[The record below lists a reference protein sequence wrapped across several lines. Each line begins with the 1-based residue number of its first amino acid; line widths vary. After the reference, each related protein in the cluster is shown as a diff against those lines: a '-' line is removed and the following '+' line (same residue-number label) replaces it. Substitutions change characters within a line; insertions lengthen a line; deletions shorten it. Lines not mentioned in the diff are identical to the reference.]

1 MITVQRSFKKMMLM
15 MMNCFCGMVDR
26 RKTCSLI
33 FSQDHS
39 QRSSPL
45 RISDTLRAE
54 FEPAQNFSSG
64 LVEWSCA
71 VVITTTPRRHKLPF
85 AKPHQKPRVTSF
97 LVFFVKLLKYFIFC
111 THHQIRFS
119 KVYGLHM
126 KETYSCN
133 ALSSYCEKIYGLHM
147 KETYSCNA
155 APFIL
160 WEGLRP
166 TYYEDVFV

>member
-1 MITVQRSFKKMMLM
+1 MITVQRSFTKMMIM

-71 VVITTTPRRHKLPF
+71 VVITTTPRRHKVNEL
-85 AKPHQKPRVTSF
+85 QKNEEGGRQQIFTLWGGGHYLMLLGVENFEKMQCGCPATIRHKGVTVFNRESF
-97 LVFFVKLLKYFIFC
+97 L
-111 THHQIRFS
+111 
-119 KVYGLHM
+119 
-126 KETYSCN
+126 
-133 ALSSYCEKIYGLHM
+133 
-147 KETYSCNA
+147 
-155 APFIL
+155 
-160 WEGLRP
+160 
-166 TYYEDVFV
+166 